1 MQYDQHLSAKTETC
15 QNRFELSCRFGEPID
30 WEWAHA
36 QLKAWLRNRVDGQSA
51 SVYDGGI
58 PSRGVEND
66 QPQA

>member
-1 MQYDQHLSAKTETC
+1 MQSDQTAKVEASL
-15 QNRFELSCRFGEPID
+15 NRFELISRWGEPLD
-30 WEWAHA
+30 WDWARERLE
-36 QLKAWLRNRVDGQSA
+36 QWLRSRVDGQSA